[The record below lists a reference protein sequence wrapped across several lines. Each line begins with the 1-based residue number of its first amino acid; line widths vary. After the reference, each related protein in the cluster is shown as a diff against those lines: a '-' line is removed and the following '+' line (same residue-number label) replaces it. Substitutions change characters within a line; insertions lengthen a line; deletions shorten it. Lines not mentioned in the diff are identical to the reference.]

1 MATNIAE
8 TSLTVDGIM
17 YVIDSGYCKLKVYN
31 PRIGMDAL
39 QVYPI
44 SQANANQRAGRA
56 GRTGPGQCFRLYSER
71 NYREEMLKCN
81 VPEIQRTNLANV
93 ILLLKSL
100 GVQDLLEFHFMD
112 PPPSEN
118 MMNSMYQLWILGAL
132 ENTGRLT
139 DLGRQMADFPL
150 DPPMSKMV
158 IVSVDMR
165 CSAEMLI
172 IVSMLSIPSIFYRPK
187 GREEDAIAKQEK
199 FQVPESDH
207 LTLLHV
213 YQQWRLNGY
222 SAQWCNEHFIHVKAM
237 KKVREIRQQ
246 LKEIL
251 EAKKLEVISCGN
263 DWDVVRKC
271 ICSAYFH
278 HAARLKGIGEY
289 VNLRTGMPIHLHP
302 TSALYG
308 MGMTPDYIVYHELI
322 MTVKEYMQCVT
333 AVDGQWLAELGPMFF
348 TVKDSKT
355 SKAESRKK
363 YANERVAME
372 QQMKEAQ
379 EELEDMKKEKESM
392 FISSRKYVL
401 VFYLGVYLI
410 KFFFFKD
417 FYCYTW

>member
-1 MATNIAE
+1 
-8 TSLTVDGIM
+8 M
-17 YVIDSGYCKLKVYN
+17 YVIDAGYCKLKVYN

-39 QVYPI
+39 QVFPV

-56 GRTGPGQCFRLYSER
+56 GRTGPGQCFRLYTER
-71 NYREEMLKCN
+71 NYREEMLKSN

-100 GVQDLLEFHFMD
+100 GVQDLLQFHFMD
-112 PPPSEN
+112 PPPSDN

-150 DPPMSKMV
+150 DPPLSKLV
-158 IVSVDMR
+158 IVSVEMR

-187 GREEDAIAKQEK
+187 GREEDAISKQEK

-213 YQQWRLNGY
+213 YQQWRLSGY
-222 SAQWCNEHFIHVKAM
+222 SGEWCNEHFIHFKAM

-246 LKEIL
+246 LKEIV
-251 EAKKLEVISCGN
+251 ETKQLEVISCGN

-278 HAARLKGIGEY
+278 HAARLK
-289 VNLRTGMPIHLHP
+289 
-302 TSALYG
+302 
-308 MGMTPDYIVYHELI
+308 VYF
-322 MTVKEYMQCVT
+322 K
-333 AVDGQWLAELGPMFF
+333 MFDDN
-348 TVKDSKT
+348 K
-355 SKAESRKK
+355 R
-363 YANERVAME
+363 
-372 QQMKEAQ
+372 
-379 EELEDMKKEKESM
+379 
-392 FISSRKYVL
+392 
-401 VFYLGVYLI
+401 
-410 KFFFFKD
+410 
-417 FYCYTW
+417 